1 MSLLDLI
8 IVLVIVGIILWLIN
22 TYVPMDAKIKSV
34 LNIAVVVIVVLWI
47 VQSMGFLG
55 TLQNIQVK

>member
-34 LNIAVVVIVVLWI
+34 LNISVVVIVVLWI